1 MAGEQDNIS
10 RILST
15 LSHPLRRN
23 ILLRLS
29 ENGEQSF
36 TDLMNFLGTDT
47 GKLSFHIRNLAGLIE
62 QTPTGKYVLTK
73 SGENAVRLIKDLGAW
88 VVEVD
93 VARNSSLLPLANFAK
108 RVYAFL
114 IDFGLI
120 LSIFIVTAILSISL
134 GGAVPFDFNTIF
146 LLVAVFWL
154 YSTLFEGFAGQTV
167 GKRISGITV
176 IRVDNKRMF
185 YDHAAIRNLG
195 KIFVLLPFDLLV
207 GHTLND
213 KRFMR
218 YFDKF
223 AGTTVIN
230 LRPE

>member
-1 MAGEQDNIS
+1 
-10 RILST
+10 
-15 LSHPLRRN
+15 
-23 ILLRLS
+23 
-29 ENGEQSF
+29 
-36 TDLMNFLGTDT
+36 
-47 GKLSFHIRNLAGLIE
+47 
-62 QTPTGKYVLTK
+62 
-73 SGENAVRLIKDLGAW
+73 
-88 VVEVD
+88 
-93 VARNSSLLPLANFAK
+93 VARNSSLLPLANFAR

-120 LSIFIVTAILSISL
+120 LSIFIVTAILSVGL

-176 IRVDNKRMF
+176 IRVDNKKMF
-185 YDHAAIRNLG
+185 YDHAAIRNIG
-195 KIFVLLPFDLLV
+195 KIFALLPFDLLV
-207 GHTLND
+207 GHTLHD